1 MMIFPSHCI
10 RLQGWD
16 SPHRW
21 TEAESGVARFVVDGY
36 VCGRVR
42 EFLSGDIKARSG
54 DRAVNTHR
62 LFLGL
67 MLQRLILGTRRSRGR

>member
-54 DRAVNTHR
+54 DRAVNYPP
-62 LFLGL
+62 FIPGVNVAEADSWDKK
-67 MLQRLILGTRRSRGR
+67 I